1 MSRIIAAQEL
11 RAEELPDIEPTTAEL
26 IAVDVEVLH
35 GLDLVQERMEAELA
49 ELALYGARDEFA
61 ERRFRRAVHVALA
74 EVAATAHREVA
85 A

>member
-1 MSRIIAAQEL
+1 MSGIIAGHHR
-11 RAEELPDIEPTTAEL
+11 RAEELPDIEPTAAEL
-26 IAVDVEVLH
+26 IAVDAEALH

-74 EVAATAHREVA
+74 DLAATASREVA